1 MFLTCIELMLQ
12 TMLLGIEA
20 QAVIGLR
27 LRKIADGGPAAIVEV
42 HQMVMEK
49 TTALAEAAA
58 TLGSG
63 GSFRCVVRAAAHP
76 CAGQR
81 ASAARRRLVTDM
93 GVSAYRRF

>member
-27 LRKIADGGPAAIVEV
+27 LRKIADGGPAALVEV
-42 HQMVMEK
+42 HQMVAEK

-58 TLGSG
+58 TLGGG
-63 GSFRCVVRAAAHP
+63 GSFRSVV
-76 CAGQR
+76 G
-81 ASAARRRLVTDM
+81 RLRTHVQANEHRLL
-93 GVSAYRRF
+93 GVGG